1 VSDPL
6 GLYLLLFKLWSVDM
20 YKKLIGVV
28 VALSGTPLLASA
40 ALAAPACVTGSVASY
55 VALGAG
61 GCSVGSVTFSSISVG
76 TTVSGSGSV
85 TLGNI
90 TPFTTGGEFGLSL
103 NYSAN
108 TGSTPGSAADVAWI
122 YNVASVPNL
131 TDAFLSYGGNV
142 TGTGTAT
149 VSEVLSNGVT
159 LALNAPGSITQTFT
173 PIASLGVIKDQN
185 DFSGSAGSATTSIL
199 QNAFSA
205 VPAPL
210 AGAGLPGLVAACGG
224 LLALARRRR
233 QKQVVA

>member
-1 VSDPL
+1 
-6 GLYLLLFKLWSVDM
+6 M

-40 ALAAPACVTGSVASY
+40 ALAAPACVNGSVASY
-55 VALGAG
+55 EALVG
-61 GCSVGSVTFSSISVG
+61 GCSVGTVVFSNIVVN
-76 TTVSGSGSV
+76 TLATGSGSV
-85 TLGNI
+85 ALGNI
-90 TPFTTGGEFGLSL
+90 TPFTNGGESGLSL

-108 TGSTPGSAADVAWI
+108 TGSTPNSAADVAWT

-131 TDAFLSYGGNV
+131 TDAFLSYAGNV

-159 LALNAPGSITQTFT
+159 LSLNAPGSVTQTFT
-173 PIASLGVIKDQN
+173 PIGSLGVIKDQN
-185 DFSGSAGSATTSIL
+185 DFAGTAGSVDTSIL
-199 QNAFSA
+199 QNGFSTLSA

>member
-1 VSDPL
+1 
-6 GLYLLLFKLWSVDM
+6 M

-61 GCSVGSVTFSSISVG
+61 GCMVGTVVFSSIAVNPI
-76 TTVSGSGSV
+76 TSGSGSV
-85 TLGNI
+85 VLGNF
-90 TPFTTGGEFGLSL
+90 TPFTNGGESGLSL

-108 TGSTPGSAADVAWI
+108 TGTTANSAADVAWT
-122 YNVASVPNL
+122 YNVASVPAL
-131 TDAFLSYGGNV
+131 TDAFLSFAGNV

-149 VSEVLSNGVT
+149 VSEALSNGVT
-159 LALNAPGSITQTFT
+159 LSLNAPGSTTQTFA
-173 PIASLGVIKDQN
+173 PIGSLGVIKDQN
-185 DFSGSAGSATTSIL
+185 DFSGSAGSASSSIL
-199 QNAFSA
+199 QNAFSV

>member
-1 VSDPL
+1 
-6 GLYLLLFKLWSVDM
+6 M

-28 VALSGTPLLASA
+28 VALSGTPLLAPA

-61 GCSVGSVTFSSISVG
+61 GCMVGTVVFSSIAVNPI
-76 TTVSGSGSV
+76 TSGSGSV
-85 TLGNI
+85 VLGNF
-90 TPFTTGGEFGLSL
+90 TPFTNGGESGLSL

-108 TGSTPGSAADVAWI
+108 TGTTANSAADVAWT
-122 YNVASVPNL
+122 YNVASVPAL
-131 TDAFLSYGGNV
+131 TDAFLSFAGNV

-149 VSEVLSNGVT
+149 VSEALSNGVT
-159 LALNAPGSITQTFT
+159 LSLNAPGSTTQTFA
-173 PIASLGVIKDQN
+173 PIGSLGVIKDQN
-185 DFSGSAGSATTSIL
+185 DFSGSAGSASSSIL
-199 QNAFSA
+199 QNAFSV